1 MCRTT
6 APETPLCH
14 AVRVGDDA
22 GPGPENRRRNTRV
35 AVVVVTYDSA
45 SLLAD
50 LVDSLPAGLAGLDWE
65 LVVADNA
72 SSDGSLERAS
82 ELLPT
87 ATLVATGGNLGY
99 SAGINAGV
107 NAARPHDAVLV
118 LNPDVRLAPGCGA
131 LLVGALDEPGV
142 GVAVP
147 RLDDGAGRLIFSMRR
162 EPTLL
167 RALGEAF
174 LGATRAGR
182 VPALG
187 EVVTDAAAYDA
198 PRDTDWAE
206 GSTQLISAR
215 CWAEVGEWDPSW
227 FLYSEETDY
236 GLRVRDA
243 GWRTRY
249 VPAARA
255 VHLEGPSGT
264 APGLRALLLCN
275 RARLVRR
282 RRGRLVGVGFWAL
295 TVAREAIRVAMG
307 RAGTP
312 VALRALVSPRLL
324 RAERG
329 PQWLAAAILDK
340 QRSVDVNSL

>member
-1 MCRTT
+1 MDRG
-6 APETPLCH
+6 
-14 AVRVGDDA
+14 GDGRA
-22 GPGPENRRRNTRV
+22 HRV

-45 SLLAD
+45 PLLAD
-50 LVDSLPAGLAGLDWE
+50 LVDSLDAGLAGLDWE

-72 SSDGSLERAS
+72 SSDGTVERVR
-82 ELLPT
+82 ELLPA
-87 ATLVATGGNLGY
+87 ATVIETGGNLGY

-107 NAARPHDAVLV
+107 AAAAPHDAVLI

-131 LLVGALDEPGV
+131 TLFDALAQPGV

-147 RLDDGAGRLIFSMRR
+147 RLCDADGRLIWSMRR

-167 RALGEAF
+167 RGLGEAF

-187 EVVTDAAAYDA
+187 EVVTDPAAYESA
-198 PRDTDWAE
+198 TDTDWAE
-206 GSTQLISAR
+206 GSTQLVSAR

-236 GLRVRDA
+236 GMRVRAA

-249 VPAARA
+249 VPDARA
-255 VHLEGPSGT
+255 IHLEGPSGT

-275 RARLVRR
+275 RVRLVARH
-282 RRGRLVGVGFWAL
+282 RGPAVGAAFWAL
-295 TVAREAIRVAMG
+295 TVAREGIRVALG
-307 RAGTP
+307 RAGTT
-312 VALRALVSPRLL
+312 VALGALVSPRLM
-324 RAERG
+324 RSPRG
-329 PQWLAAAILDK
+329 PAWVAEAVK
-340 QRSVDVNSL
+340 GM

>member
-1 MCRTT
+1 MGRG
-6 APETPLCH
+6 LDGH
-14 AVRVGDDA
+14 AR
-22 GPGPENRRRNTRV
+22 RV

-45 SLLAD
+45 TLLAD
-50 LVDSLPAGLAGLDWE
+50 LIDSLDAGLAGLEWE

-72 SSDGSLERAS
+72 SSDGTVDRVR
-82 ELLPT
+82 ELLPA
-87 ATLVATGGNLGY
+87 ATVVETGDNLGY

-107 NAARPHDAVLV
+107 AVAAPHDAVLV

-131 LLVGALDEPGV
+131 ILFDALAQPGV

-147 RLDDGAGRLIFSMRR
+147 RLCDAEGRLIWSLRR

-167 RALGEAF
+167 RGLGEAF

-182 VPALG
+182 VSALG
-187 EVVTDAAAYDA
+187 EVVTDPAVYESAGDA
-198 PRDTDWAE
+198 DWAE
-206 GSTQLISAR
+206 GSTQLVSAR

-236 GLRVRDA
+236 GLRVRAA

-249 VPAARA
+249 VPAAHA

-275 RARLVRR
+275 RV
-282 RRGRLVGVGFWAL
+282 RLVGRHRGHAVGAAFWVL
-295 TVAREAIRVAMG
+295 TVAREGIRVALG
-307 RAGTP
+307 RAGTT

-324 RAERG
+324 RAPRG
-329 PQWLAAAILDK
+329 KQWVAAAVK
-340 QRSVDVNSL
+340 QV

>member
-1 MCRTT
+1 MVDGGGAR
-6 APETPLCH
+6 
-14 AVRVGDDA
+14 
-22 GPGPENRRRNTRV
+22 RV

-45 SLLAD
+45 PLLPALVASLD
-50 LVDSLPAGLAGLDWE
+50 AGLAGLDWE

-72 SSDGSLERAS
+72 SSDDTVARVR
-82 ELLPT
+82 ELLPG
-87 ATLVATGGNLGY
+87 ATVVETGGNLGY

-107 NAARPHDAVLV
+107 AAAAPHDAVLV
-118 LNPDVRLAPGCGA
+118 LNPDVRLEPGCA
-131 LLVGALDEPGV
+131 ATLMDALDEPRV

-147 RLDDGAGRLIFSMRR
+147 RLADAGGRLIWSLRR
-162 EPTLL
+162 EPTLT
-167 RALGEAF
+167 RAMGEAF

-187 EVVTDAAAYDA
+187 EVVTDPASYDA
-198 PRDTDWAE
+198 AVDTDWAE

-215 CWAEVGEWDPSW
+215 CWAEVGPWDPSW

-249 VPAARA
+249 VPEARA

-264 APGLRALLLCN
+264 APGLRALLLTN
-275 RARLVRR
+275 RVRLVSRH
-282 RRGRLVGVGFWAL
+282 RGRVVGSAFWAL
-295 TVAREAIRVAMG
+295 TVAREGIRVALG
-307 RAGTP
+307 KAGTT
-312 VALRALVSPRLL
+312 VALKALLSPRLM

-329 PQWLAAAILDK
+329 PAWVAAA
-340 QRSVDVNSL
+340 VDAG